1 MRGTPKA
8 VLWVSN
14 AWSWARLQCF
24 AESKHSLPKQTVALP
39 AVSSSLHSRRLVQWC
54 CTKPFELLQTTT
66 SSKPDSCLELRLAR
80 CYGLSHCQQPYMHLL
95 ILRYPQHHS
104 LLWESPSQP
113 ASKKGRVLWH
123 FSYHCA
129 ALFFLHSHL
138 NGGTSCWPSTLSLCL
153 CKFSVWCWRGGDD
166 F

>member
-14 AWSWARLQCF
+14 MWSWAPLRF
-24 AESKHSLPKQTVALP
+24 AESKPSLPKQTVALT
-39 AVSSSLHSRRLVQWC
+39 AVSPSLHSHRLVQWC

-66 SSKPDSCLELRLAR
+66 SSKPDSCLELRLAC
-80 CYGLSHCQQPYMHLL
+80 CYWLTHCQQPYTLL
-95 ILRYPQHHS
+95 LSLWYPQRHS
-104 LLWESPSQP
+104 LLGESPGWSALQ
-113 ASKKGRVLWH
+113 KGGVLWY

-129 ALFFLHSHL
+129 AMFFLHSHL
-138 NGGTSCWPSTLSLCL
+138 NEGESCWPSKLSLCL